1 MLSRIR
7 GRMSQPKWQVLTT
20 APDLPSAH
28 ALVETL
34 TAQGIASHVV
44 PDSTLLGQALPC
56 RVMIESGMA
65 HRAKWVMSQSQF
77 TDEEL
82 TFLATGVVS
91 CDAAKE

>member
-1 MLSRIR
+1 
-7 GRMSQPKWQVLTT
+7 MSQSRWQVLTT

-28 ALVETL
+28 ALVEAL
-34 TAQGIASHVV
+34 MAQGIASHVV

-56 RVMIESGMA
+56 RVMVDSA
-65 HRAKWVMSQSQF
+65 LVHRAQRVMSQGQF

-82 TFLATGVVS
+82 TLLATGVTS

>member
-1 MLSRIR
+1 MAR
-7 GRMSQPKWQVLTT
+7 PKWHVVTT

-28 ALVETL
+28 ALVEIL
-34 TAQGIASHVV
+34 MAQGITSHVV
-44 PDSTLLGQALPC
+44 PDSTLLGEALPC
-56 RVMIESGMA
+56 RVVVDAAQA
-65 HRAKWVMSQSQF
+65 HRAKWVMSEGQF

>member
-1 MLSRIR
+1 MADT
-7 GRMSQPKWQVLTT
+7 KWHVLTT

-28 ALVETL
+28 ALVGTL
-34 TAQGIASHVV
+34 MAQGITSHVV

-56 RVMIESGMA
+56 RVVVDA
-65 HRAKWVMSQSQF
+65 ALVHRAKWVLAQGQF

-82 TFLATGVVS
+82 TFLATGMVS

>member
-1 MLSRIR
+1 
-7 GRMSQPKWQVLTT
+7 MSQSRWHVLTA

-28 ALVETL
+28 ALVESL
-34 TAQGIASHVV
+34 LAQGINSHVV
-44 PDSTLLGQALPC
+44 PDSTLLGEAMPC
-56 RVMIESGMA
+56 RVVVDAALA
-65 HRAKWVMSQSQF
+65 HRAQWVMSHGQF

>member
-1 MLSRIR
+1 
-7 GRMSQPKWQVLTT
+7 MSQSRWHVLTT

-28 ALVETL
+28 ALVESL
-34 TAQGIASHVV
+34 LAQGINSHVV
-44 PDSTLLGQALPC
+44 PDSTLLGEAMPC
-56 RVMIESGMA
+56 RVVVDSSLA
-65 HRAKWVMSQSQF
+65 HRAQWVMSQGQF

>member
-1 MLSRIR
+1 
-7 GRMSQPKWQVLTT
+7 MSQSRWHVLTT

-34 TAQGIASHVV
+34 LAQGIDSHVV
-44 PDSTLLGQALPC
+44 PDSTLLGEAMPC
-56 RVMIESGMA
+56 RVVVDSSLA
-65 HRAKWVMSQSQF
+65 HRARWAMSQGQF

-82 TFLATGVVS
+82 TSLATGEVS

>member
-1 MLSRIR
+1 
-7 GRMSQPKWQVLTT
+7 MSETKWHVLTT
-20 APDLPSAH
+20 APNLPSAH

-34 TAQGIASHVV
+34 VAQGIASHVA
-44 PDSTLLGQALPC
+44 PDSTLLGQAMPC
-56 RVMIESGMA
+56 RVMVDAALA
-65 HRAKWVMSQSQF
+65 HRAKWVMAQGQF